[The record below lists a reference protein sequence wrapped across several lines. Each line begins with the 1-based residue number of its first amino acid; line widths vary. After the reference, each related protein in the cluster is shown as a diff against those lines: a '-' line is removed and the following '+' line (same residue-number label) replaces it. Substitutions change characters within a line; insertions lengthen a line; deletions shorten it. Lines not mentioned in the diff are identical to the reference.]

1 MQLFYH
7 FEKKDPQKVIE
18 GARQAYGIKNPARI
32 NGFIGAFLADH
43 KDVYITDEVARIVEK
58 RQDFREFL
66 NDCITRFYHD
76 DWGFVT
82 KTEAWNNGETRY
94 LGGSTSWMI
103 ARYGCQ
109 DLSGGIVF
117 ANLYDISLI
126 SLIEEDVSAVYEEQF
141 RKCPYCKGSINERF
155 LNELKYVGKRR

>member
-1 MQLFYH
+1 MFYQ
-7 FEKKDPQKVIE
+7 FEKPDPEKIIE
-18 GARQAYGIKNPARI
+18 GARQAYGIKNPERI

-43 KDVYITDEVARIVEK
+43 KDVYITDKIARITER
-58 RQDFREFL
+58 RQWLREFL
-66 NDCITRFYHD
+66 DDCITRFYHD

-82 KTEAWNNGETRY
+82 EEESWNNTETRY
-94 LGGSTSWMI
+94 LAGSTDWMI
-103 ARYGCQ
+103 ARYEFKEIP
-109 DLSGGIVF
+109 GGIVF

-155 LNELKYVGKRR
+155 LNELKYVGKRRL